1 MKRLTLIAA
10 MAVAL
15 LFAGLVP
22 ASAGDSW
29 TAEVLNTDPPFV
41 LEQSGNRTF
50 APATWTSLDS
60 SEVSKRWHICL
71 LLPHAKNAY
80 WVAFLYGAIEEAKRS
95 GIKMNV
101 LSAGGY
107 QHVPKQ
113 IGQLEDC
120 VTRGAHAI
128 VLVTTSPTGL
138 NEAIAAA
145 REKGIVVID
154 TGNGVTSDQ
163 VSGRVQASYTIVGAT
178 LGKYIA
184 DRHPAGSGKTEVL
197 WMGGPPGASY
207 VEFMTTG
214 FRSAVKGS
222 DVVIAREMYAP
233 SSKVEQMKL
242 VEDGLVTYPEVK
254 YIAGNAN
261 AIEGAVDIFE
271 EKGVTDIGLLSAF
284 LTPGVEK
291 LVREGKAMGTVTDV
305 PVDAVG
311 VALDMAVRLLEGKP
325 LYLDAAPA
333 AFMIDA
339 SNIST
344 YDQQSSLAPEGW
356 KPIWNVD

>member
-1 MKRLTLIAA
+1 MKRLTLIAT

-15 LFAGLVP
+15 LFAGFVP

-29 TAEVLNTDPPFV
+29 TTEVLNTDPPFV
-41 LEQSGNRTF
+41 LEETGNRNF
-50 APATWTSLDS
+50 VPATWTSLDS
-60 SEVSKRWHICL
+60 SEISKKWHICV

-80 WVAFLYGAIEEAKRS
+80 WVAFLYGAVDEAKRS
-95 GIKMNV
+95 GIKMNI

-107 QHVPKQ
+107 QYVPKQ

-145 REKGIVVID
+145 REKGIVIID
-154 TGNGVTSDQ
+154 AGNGVTSDQ
-163 VSGRVQASYTIVGAT
+163 VSGRMQASYTVVGRT

-207 VEFMTTG
+207 VEFMTNG
-214 FRSAVKGS
+214 FRAAVKGS
-222 DVVIAREMYAP
+222 DVVIAKEMYAP

-242 VEDGLVTYPEVK
+242 VEDGLVTYPDVK

-261 AIEGAVDIFE
+261 AVEGAVDIFE
-271 EKGVTDIGLLSAF
+271 DKGVSDIGLLSGF
-284 LTPGVEK
+284 LTPGVEQ
-291 LVREGKAMGTVTDV
+291 LVRDGKALGAVTDV
-305 PVDAVG
+305 PVAGVG
-311 VALDMAVRLLEGKP
+311 VALDMAVRILEGKP
-325 LYLDAAPA
+325 LYLDAAPE

-339 SNIST
+339 SNIDT